1 MDWIEEVRIRLNKN
15 NRILFT
21 KKSAY
26 LQDLVRLFQEQNHRI
41 MALWAFDFAE
51 ETVARLE
58 EKYPEELRPR
68 EALEAVRDWA
78 AGKLKMRA
86 AQQKILACHAFAKE
100 IESKEDI
107 SLCHAVGQACAVVH
121 TAGHAVGY
129 PVYDLTAVVYR
140 YGIEHCSDAVEAR
153 KREYT
158 DRLLYWKEHWR
169 EYAGQWADFMCRE

>member
-1 MDWIEEVRIRLNKN
+1 MDWIEEVRIRWKRNNSVLFSKN
-15 NRILFT
+15 
-21 KKSAY
+21 SEY
-26 LQDLVRLFQEQNHRI
+26 LQDLIRLFQAQNHRI

-58 EKYPEELRPR
+58 EKYPEETRPR
-68 EALEAVRDWA
+68 KALEAARDWS

-100 IESKEDI
+100 IENKEDI

-153 KREYT
+153 EREYV
-158 DRLLYWKEHWR
+158 DRLLYQSAHWKDSDGE
-169 EYAGQWADFMCRE
+169 WADFMLR